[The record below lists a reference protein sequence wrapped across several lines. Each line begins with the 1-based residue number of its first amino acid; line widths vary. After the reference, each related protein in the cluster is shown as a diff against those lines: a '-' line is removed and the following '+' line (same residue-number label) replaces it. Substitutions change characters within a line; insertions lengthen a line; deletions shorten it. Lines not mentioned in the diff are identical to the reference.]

1 MPAASAHTCSRG
13 REREKE
19 GERERR
25 LPSSALKRTVC
36 DKFAIKNAS
45 IDKAAAG
52 AAAGADGAAATTTV
66 ATLAVY

>member
-1 MPAASAHTCSRG
+1 MSNASSERTHMLK
-13 REREKE
+13 RERA
-19 GERERR
+19 GGGRERR

-45 IDKAAAG
+45 IDKAAV
-52 AAAGADGAAATTTV
+52 AAGADGAAATTTV

>member
-1 MPAASAHTCSRG
+1 MPAASANTCFK
-13 REREKE
+13 RERA
-19 GERERR
+19 GGGERR

-45 IDKAAAG
+45 IDKAAVA

>member
-1 MPAASAHTCSRG
+1 MSNASS
-13 REREKE
+13 ERTHMLQE
-19 GERERR
+19 GESGGGERR

-52 AAAGADGAAATTTV
+52 ADGAAATTTV

>member
-1 MPAASAHTCSRG
+1 MSNASS
-13 REREKE
+13 ERTHMLQE
-19 GERERR
+19 GESGGGGERR

-52 AAAGADGAAATTTV
+52 AAGADGAAATTTV

>member
-1 MPAASAHTCSRG
+1 MPAASAHTCSK
-13 REREKE
+13 RERLIEKE
-19 GERERR
+19 GRRERR

-45 IDKAAAG
+45 IDKAAA
-52 AAAGADGAAATTTV
+52 DGAATTV

>member
-1 MPAASAHTCSRG
+1 MSNASSERTHMLK
-13 REREKE
+13 RERA
-19 GERERR
+19 GGGRERR

-45 IDKAAAG
+45 IDKAAVA
-52 AAAGADGAAATTTV
+52 AAAGADRAAATTTV

>member
-13 REREKE
+13 RG

-52 AAAGADGAAATTTV
+52 ADGAAATTTE